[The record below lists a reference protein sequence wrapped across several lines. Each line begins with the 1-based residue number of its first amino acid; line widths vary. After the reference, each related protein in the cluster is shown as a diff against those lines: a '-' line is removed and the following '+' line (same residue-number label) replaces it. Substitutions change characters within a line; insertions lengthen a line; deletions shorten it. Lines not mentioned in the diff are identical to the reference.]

1 MSADA
6 LIKNLNEQQSLA
18 VRTTEGPLL
27 VMAGAGSGK
36 TSVLTRR
43 IAYLVEEKSVL
54 PWNILAITFTNKAA
68 KEMRDRIEQQLGAQ
82 ANDIWISTF
91 HALCVRI
98 LRREAEKINY
108 TSSFSIADPAE
119 QLTLVK
125 QILKRLNYD
134 PKIYDPKNILHQI
147 SNAKNDLVDPDGYQK
162 LVATPFER
170 VVGEVYH
177 EYQAALQRDQS
188 MDFDDLIMQTIILF
202 KLDPP
207 TLHFYQNKFRYISV
221 DEYQDTNEAQYQLVK
236 MLAAQYRNL
245 CVVGDADQSIYGW
258 RGANMENILNFEQDY
273 PDAQTIMLEQNYRST
288 SHILNAANSVIKN
301 NVNRKPKDLWTDQG
315 KGAKITYYRA
325 QSESDEAHFVDSK
338 IVEAIEAGKREYKDF
353 AVLYRT
359 NAQSRSVEEG
369 LLKANIPYKIVGGH
383 KFYDRKEIKDVL
395 AYLKLIAN
403 PADSMSLNRIINVP
417 KRGIG
422 PGTME
427 KLITFSDANE
437 WSLFEGMRNL
447 VLSPIKGRV
456 AQTMMDLAT
465 ILTDAKEYS
474 TSHSVTSTTNKIL
487 EDTGYVA
494 ALKAAHTLE
503 ADTRIENIDE
513 FLSVTKKFDD
523 QYEPTSEESNQLSDF
538 LADVSLLSDQDDL
551 ENQNNQVALMTLH
564 AAKGLEFPVVFLV
577 GLEEGLFP
585 LSRASMDESELEEER
600 RLAYVGI
607 TRAREQLYLTNAVSR
622 LLYGRTQV
630 NMPSRF
636 IGEIADEDLEQE
648 NPTAANVFVGSGNTT
663 NVPFARRNDRAT
675 ATVYQPKVAVHSAGA
690 IGAEKSTWN
699 VGDKVT
705 HKAWGEGTV
714 VKVSGSGDDQ
724 ELDIAFENEGIK
736 RLLAAFAPI
745 KKV

>member
-1 MSADA
+1 
-6 LIKNLNEQQSLA
+6 
-18 VRTTEGPLL
+18 
-27 VMAGAGSGK
+27 
-36 TSVLTRR
+36 
-43 IAYLVEEKSVL
+43 
-54 PWNILAITFTNKAA
+54 
-68 KEMRDRIEQQLGAQ
+68 
-82 ANDIWISTF
+82 
-91 HALCVRI
+91 
-98 LRREAEKINY
+98 
-108 TSSFSIADPAE
+108 
-119 QLTLVK
+119 
-125 QILKRLNYD
+125 
-134 PKIYDPKNILHQI
+134 
-147 SNAKNDLVDPDGYQK
+147 
-162 LVATPFER
+162 
-170 VVGEVYH
+170 
-177 EYQAALQRDQS
+177 
-188 MDFDDLIMQTIILF
+188 
-202 KLDPP
+202 
-207 TLHFYQNKFRYISV
+207 
-221 DEYQDTNEAQYQLVK
+221 
-236 MLAAQYRNL
+236 
-245 CVVGDADQSIYGW
+245 
-258 RGANMENILNFEQDY
+258 
-273 PDAQTIMLEQNYRST
+273 
-288 SHILNAANSVIKN
+288 
-301 NVNRKPKDLWTDQG
+301 
-315 KGAKITYYRA
+315 
-325 QSESDEAHFVDSK
+325 
-338 IVEAIEAGKREYKDF
+338 
-353 AVLYRT
+353 
-359 NAQSRSVEEG
+359 
-369 LLKANIPYKIVGGH
+369 
-383 KFYDRKEIKDVL
+383 
-395 AYLKLIAN
+395 
-403 PADSMSLNRIINVP
+403 
-417 KRGIG
+417 
-422 PGTME
+422 ME